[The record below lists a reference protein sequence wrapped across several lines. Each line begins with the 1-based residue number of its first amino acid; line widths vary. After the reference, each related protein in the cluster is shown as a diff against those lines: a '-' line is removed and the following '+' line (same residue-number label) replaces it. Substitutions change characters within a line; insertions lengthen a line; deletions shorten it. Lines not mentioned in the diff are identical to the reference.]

1 MPLQWFPG
9 HMTKAVRQIK
19 ENLSKVDIII
29 EVLDARIPLS
39 SRNPII
45 ANITGKRPRL
55 VVLNKA
61 DLADPN
67 IMPLWEK
74 YLKGD
79 NDKIEVVQVSVKTG
93 KNLTQLIEKSKYLCR
108 NMNWVGRR
116 AVRAMVLGVPNVG
129 KSAIINYLSGKKS
142 RNVEN
147 RPGVTKDVSMSIK
160 VSSSLK
166 VVDTPGILWHKF
178 EDPEVGEKLA
188 ILGSIND
195 EILFRED
202 IAVKAL
208 DIFVQMYPKKLA
220 ERFSLSSEEI
230 SQIRGFDLLEL
241 IGKKRGCLV
250 AGGKVDTEK
259 AARVLLTEIRES
271 RICRFCLEKPTLNAP
286 CEPDSCSAE

>member
-19 ENLSKVDIII
+19 ESLSRVDIVI

-45 ANITGKRPRL
+45 ADVAGKRPRL

-74 YLKGD
+74 YLKG
-79 NDKIEVVQVSVKTG
+79 NKDKIEVVQVSVKTG
-93 KNLTQLIEKSKYLCR
+93 KNLTQIIEKSKYLCR
-108 NMNWVGRR
+108 NMNWAGRR

-129 KSAIINYLSGKKS
+129 KSAIINYLSGKKN

-160 VSSSLK
+160 VSSNLK

-178 EDPEVGEKLA
+178 EDPDVGEKLA

-202 IAVKAL
+202 IAIKGL
-208 DIFVQMYPKKLA
+208 DIFARMYPKKLA
-220 ERFSLSSEEI
+220 ERFDLSAEELVLNK
-230 SQIRGFDLLEL
+230 GFDLLEL

-250 AGGKVDTEK
+250 SGGKVDTEK
-259 AARVLLTEIRES
+259 AARIILTEIRES
-271 RICRFCLEKPTLNAP
+271 RICRFCLEKPTSSVL

>member
-45 ANITGKRPRL
+45 ADITGKRPRL

-93 KNLTQLIEKSKYLCR
+93 KNLTQLIEKSKYLCH